1 MTDKPE
7 LKKSET
13 GSETGIATENEIE
26 TEEKPEVAEKEKL
39 LNDED
44 RTDKTSNDSV
54 KIMTEDHL
62 NKDLENNDL
71 KDNDLEDNDPP
82 AKKNEDDDEKVP
94 FYKSL
99 WFIILMSGQLSSS
112 IDCMTQYDLW

>member
-1 MTDKPE
+1 MADE
-7 LKKSET
+7 VEREISEAGSVA
-13 GSETGIATENEIE
+13 GSEHD

-44 RTDKTSNDSV
+44 RTDKTSHDSL
-54 KIMTEDHL
+54 KIMTEDHV
-62 NKDLENNDL
+62 NEDLEN
-71 KDNDLEDNDPP
+71 NDPP

-99 WFIILMSGQLSSS
+99 WFIILMSGQLSLN
-112 IDCMTQYDLW
+112 IKQMTHCDL